1 MATLKAANSGSSND
15 EGGFFSQMANEVLDS
30 AEKLTNRLEEGLNA
44 ILTGDINGAQPQE
57 QQHHQ
62 QQPLTESMRMGV
74 DNENEFMEDNEE
86 EIDWSQIDMDTDSPL
101 NGIAENVVGNIMQR
115 QVRKKTHEK
124 SILLGREQ
132 EPKKKR
138 LSFLV
143 RLWEETNSVLFFLYI
158 YLYYTHVCD
167 TMRRSCVLFI

>member
-57 QQHHQ
+57 QQQ

-86 EIDWSQIDMDTDSPL
+86 EIDWSQIDMDAESPL

-115 QVRKKTHEK
+115 QVRKKNARKIKIE
-124 SILLGREQ
+124 LL
-132 EPKKKR
+132 
-138 LSFLV
+138 V
-143 RLWEETNSVLFFLYI
+143 CLWEETSVLFFLYI
-158 YLYYTHVCD
+158 YL
-167 TMRRSCVLFI
+167 